1 MKRLLLLVA
10 LAIAPALRAAAP
22 PADTATV
29 QMSPFEVQAN
39 SVEFRRWIKVGS
51 PNFIVYTDGSSADAS
66 RALKEMEML
75 HAAAQR
81 FFGRRSLKLTP
92 VTVIL
97 PTSSSDWRKLE
108 AKGEVE
114 WKVAVSSQADE
125 ISELLVVQY
134 DWQDNGIW
142 IVRAAQASCEAR
154 RLHLRGPFWF
164 SRGLHSFFET
174 AEFDKDGV
182 GLGRVNPRSWS
193 LVHSKWLPWG
203 RFFQVSGNSPEFTK
217 EDLVHQ
223 YQAQATIFTHFCFT
237 NPDRAWVGRLTSWL
251 DYLNAGHA
259 ATESEFKAI
268 FTQDWKTWQRT
279 MEQYVEGGKYNIY
292 TVKVPPESVRF
303 TETKFPLPVREMRD
317 LFVLTQILVQ
327 SVPASE
333 ASLSAMLY
341 HGLKTESL
349 RELLVGACVKWKRK
363 DAALENLR
371 KLIAAGSKNPRVY
384 TLAAMLLTDESAP
397 RIDIDARVGPEVAEA
412 RAWCR
417 QALEIE
423 PLFPDANMMLAF
435 LEALAP
441 EVDQQGIAA
450 IEGLYL
456 RTKDRM
462 PTDDVMSAL
471 AIALWRAGDLETAR
485 ELSAKLKTDALSS
498 KQSREIAA
506 ALLAR
511 ISATAPSPAN
521 KASRPVSTP

>member
-1 MKRLLLLVA
+1 MKRLLLFAA
-10 LAIAPALRAAAP
+10 LAFVPGLRAATP
-22 PADTATV
+22 PADAATV

-51 PNFIVYTDGSSADAS
+51 PNFIVYTDGSSAEAS

-81 FFGRRSLKLTP
+81 FYGRRSLKLGP

-97 PTSSSDWRKLE
+97 PTGSSDWRKLE
-108 AKGEVE
+108 AKGNVE
-114 WKVAVSSQADE
+114 WKVAVSSEADE

-134 DWQDNGIW
+134 DWQDSGIW

-164 SRGLHSFFET
+164 HRGLHSFFET

-182 GLGRVNPRSWS
+182 GLGRVNPRSFE
-193 LVHSKWLPWG
+193 LAHGKWLPWG
-203 RFFQVSGNSPEFTK
+203 RFFEVTGSSPEFTK
-217 EDLVHQ
+217 ENLIHQ
-223 YQAQATIFTHFCFT
+223 YSAQTTIFTHFCFT
-237 NPDRAWVGRLTSWL
+237 NPDRAWVGRLTKWL
-251 DYLNAGHA
+251 DYLNAGHR

-268 FTQDWKTWQRT
+268 FTQDWKAWQRT

-292 TVKVPPESVRF
+292 TVKVPPESIKF
-303 TETKFPLPVREMRD
+303 TETKYPLPVREMRD

-327 SVPASE
+327 KVPASE

-349 RELLVGACVKWKRK
+349 RELLVGACIKWKRK
-363 DAALENLR
+363 EPALENLR
-371 KLIAAGSKNPRVY
+371 KLIADGSKNPRVY
-384 TLAAMLLTDESAP
+384 TLAADLLTDDSAP
-397 RIDIDARVGPEVAEA
+397 RITIDARVGPEVQEA

-417 QALEIE
+417 QALELE
-423 PLFPDANMMLAF
+423 PLFPDANKQLAF

-450 IEGLYL
+450 IEEIYQ
-456 RTKDRM
+456 RTKDRIPNDEM
-462 PTDDVMSAL
+462 ISAL
-471 AIALWRAGDLETAR
+471 AIALWRTGDLATAR
-485 ELSAKLKTDALSS
+485 ELSAKLKDDALSQ
-498 KQSREIAA
+498 KQTRELAA
-506 ALLAR
+506 ALLER
-511 ISATAPSPAN
+511 IDAGGALPPKKSERRGSP
-521 KASRPVSTP
+521 P